1 MIYYIDPIFS
11 EGRHMYAKSPFR
23 KEKLSKRLSQE
34 IPKSLNLLA
43 FALPDGN
50 EGDNSSASEDEAQP
64 QILSIDKL

>member
-43 FALPDGN
+43 ALPDGN